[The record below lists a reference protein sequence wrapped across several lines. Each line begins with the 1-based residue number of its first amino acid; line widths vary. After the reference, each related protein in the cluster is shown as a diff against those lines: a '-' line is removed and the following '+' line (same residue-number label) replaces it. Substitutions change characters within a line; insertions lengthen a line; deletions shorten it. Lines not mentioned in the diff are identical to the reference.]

1 MELLEKIVQVVKETS
16 EIILEADHIRDSI
29 DCKEGSNNFV
39 TEYDKRV
46 QAKLFEDLAKIL
58 PEAEFMGEEEEN
70 HNYQEKGYQFIIDPI
85 DGTTNFIRG
94 YQASAISVALL
105 KDNEPYMGVIY
116 NPYRDEIFYAK
127 KNEGAYCNGKPIHV
141 SKEPLER
148 ALILTGTT
156 PYRKDLCK
164 EVMDMIARV
173 FAKTTDIRRSG
184 SAALDMAAIA
194 SGRADIFFELILSP
208 WDYAGA
214 SVLIEEAG
222 GKIFGLDGKPVQFK
236 EPQAIVVCGE
246 GIDTDELLRL
256 CNGSSVL

>member
-1 MELLEKIVQVVKETS
+1 MKWDQYYERFYDWSESTQINRISSLTDFGASEEVAEVIQSFMDGKAASRLIKKALEYGVK
-16 EIILEADHIRDSI
+16 
-29 DCKEGSNNFV
+29 F
-39 TEYDKRV
+39 
-46 QAKLFEDLAKIL
+46 
-58 PEAEFMGEEEEN
+58 
-70 HNYQEKGYQFIIDPI
+70 
-85 DGTTNFIRG
+85 
-94 YQASAISVALL
+94 SAQ
-105 KDNEPYMGVIY
+105 
-116 NPYRDEIFYAK
+116 
-127 KNEGAYCNGKPIHV
+127 
-141 SKEPLER
+141 
-148 ALILTGTT
+148 
-156 PYRKDLCK
+156 

-246 GIDTDELLRL
+246 GIDTEELLRL
-256 CNGSSVL
+256 CNG